1 MSCLQRYRPGSKR
14 EINEARPALPPTVYP
29 VYTFQDGLSAF
40 SRIAAPAGA
49 PGRYIAARGSPVNDS
64 EQRGSKMIIRF
75 LSAIFIV
82 FAIVLQSGCTS
93 LSDAEDKRG
102 SGKVQVYELPRETVW
117 NSLLEVL
124 GTTSLDM
131 ISENESEGVILA
143 RRKLTWFSYGENVA
157 IYVEAIN
164 DNASTRVEVVNV
176 KRVESNTNAL
186 DWDTRIFIKLDRALK

>member
-1 MSCLQRYRPGSKR
+1 MIQNR
-14 EINEARPALPPTVYP
+14 E
-29 VYTFQDGLSAF
+29 
-40 SRIAAPAGA
+40 SR
-49 PGRYIAARGSPVNDS
+49 
-64 EQRGSKMIIRF
+64 MIIRF
-75 LSAIFIV
+75 LSAICIV
-82 FAIVLQSGCTS
+82 FAIVLQPGCAT
-93 LSDAEDKRG
+93 LSDAEDRRG

-124 GTTSLDM
+124 GTTSLD
-131 ISENESEGVILA
+131 IVSENESEGVILA
-143 RRKLTWFSYGENVA
+143 RRKLTWFSFGENVA